1 MAISFQDTFAQALA
15 DQPTFQRRKD
25 TITSFAG
32 TVLQL
37 ANLGIFATAD
47 LPVWVNVVIATVIGI
62 CQILV
67 HAGTKGAI
75 TPSQAA
81 RLEAAQ
87 AKLEA
92 VNSPALPVYDGESTG
107 DYVGAHRA

>member
-32 TVLQL
+32 TILQL
-37 ANLGIFATAD
+37 ANLGVFATAD
-47 LPVWVNVVIATVIGI
+47 LPIGVNLAVATVIGV

-75 TPSQAA
+75 TPSQAV

-92 VNSPALPVYDGESTG
+92 ANSPTLPVYDGESTG